1 MKNSPGCTFD
11 EIYSTFLKNHRTYD
25 EWRAKLEKGDTALMT
40 HLDSLENG
48 YEGSFYQKIWAAMRV
63 ADLHNQRRIYEA
75 MPFIFDNTTCYR

>member
-48 YEGSFYQKIWAAMRV
+48 LSLIHISEPTRPY
-63 ADLHNQRRIYEA
+63 
-75 MPFIFDNTTCYR
+75 